1 MYINYTYNCA
11 DLHAVTYVG
20 CGWRSR
26 PKENWGWCLVSFLIA
41 LWSVWNQNARN
52 SAGMT
57 PGCEAGWL
65 RLASAGGASLIDH
78 GSRKAKGNDA
88 ESKNGNFWAVGNRLL
103 VELLARA
110 RIWNPPMYVRR
121 FGQYVLSVF
130 FCERQRGAAMGGRE
144 AKST

>member
-1 MYINYTYNCA
+1 M
-11 DLHAVTYVG
+11 
-20 CGWRSR
+20 R
-26 PKENWGWCLVSFLIA
+26 
-41 LWSVWNQNARN
+41 NQNARN

-88 ESKNGNFWAVGNRLL
+88 ESKNGNFLAVGNRLL

-110 RIWNPPMYVRR
+110 RELGIPDAPWR
-121 FGQYVLSVF
+121 
-130 FCERQRGAAMGGRE
+130 
-144 AKST
+144 

>member
-1 MYINYTYNCA
+1 MQ
-11 DLHAVTYVG
+11 
-20 CGWRSR
+20 
-26 PKENWGWCLVSFLIA
+26 
-41 LWSVWNQNARN
+41 NQNARN

-88 ESKNGNFWAVGNRLL
+88 ESKNGNFLAVGNRLL

-110 RIWNPPMYVRR
+110 RIRNPPFKSRSS
-121 FGQYVLSVF
+121 FLPGSH
-130 FCERQRGAAMGGRE
+130 GG
-144 AKST
+144 